1 MSTNKKK
8 PAHWIWVVKITLT
21 TFCLAFIFSTLSEI
35 ILYDTGLWLSVLIVL
50 LLIIIGIL
58 ADAIGVAVAAVDE
71 TAILAMCARKVKGAK
86 QALKLAK
93 NAAKV
98 SSICNDVI
106 GDICG
111 IVSGASSAVI
121 VLRFIDAVSWAND
134 TNKMWITI
142 ALSGIIAALTVGGK
156 AAGKGIALRNANKLI
171 YAVGYVLS
179 LFSFRKNPKSK
190 PKKS

>member
-8 PAHWIWVVKITLT
+8 PAHWVWVVKITLT

-35 ILYDTGLWLSVLIVL
+35 VLYDTGLWLSIAIVL

-58 ADAIGVAVAAVDE
+58 ADAVGVAVAAVDE

-142 ALSGIIAALTVGGK
+142 TLSGLIAALTVGGK

-171 YAVGYVLS
+171 YAVGYVIS
-179 LFSFRKNPKSK
+179 IFSFGKNSKTKSK
-190 PKKS
+190 RN